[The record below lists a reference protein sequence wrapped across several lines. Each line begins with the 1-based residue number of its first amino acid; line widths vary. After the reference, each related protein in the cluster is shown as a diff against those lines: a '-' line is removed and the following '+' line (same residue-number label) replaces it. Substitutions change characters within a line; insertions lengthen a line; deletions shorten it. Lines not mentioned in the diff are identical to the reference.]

1 MSNQQQSYQLISL
14 HEDGLYLLD
23 LNKTTSLKLDLPF
36 TLPPQTEPVCIL
48 HCHGMM
54 CLTLKDNNE
63 LAIWKPTSK
72 NFKRVPMIKPGQTK
86 NLLGFGYD
94 RVSNDYKI
102 VTIIDQKT
110 YIFKFKECSWRES
123 IPFSFKDCFFKD
135 RTGTVLDHCMYWIAD
150 RSNKEKSILCF
161 DFVNEE
167 YSNLKV
173 PMMLSGLEFNSWLDV
188 SKGQLC
194 VINHYPSL
202 EDNLCVCRRE
212 IRSGKKITR
221 WDSDPWMNIAGNDE
235 EPADIRF
242 ACIARNYEVFVVV
255 RSRSKEEEDKVLV
268 YNKEQ
273 NEFIKVPFSSRLK
286 VLGCMSK
293 FM

>member
-1 MSNQQQSYQLISL
+1 MSNQQSSSQLISL
-14 HEDGLYLLD
+14 HKDGLYLFD
-23 LNKTTSLKLDLPF
+23 LNKTTLLKLDLPF

-48 HCHGMM
+48 QCHGMM

-72 NFKRVPMIKPGQTK
+72 KFERVPMIKPGQTK

-110 YIFKFKECSWRES
+110 YIFRFKEY
-123 IPFSFKDCFFKD
+123 CFFKD

-150 RSNKEKSILCF
+150 KSNKEKSILCF

-188 SKGQLC
+188 SRGQLC

-212 IRSGKKITR
+212 IRSGKKIAR

-273 NEFIKVPFSSRLK
+273 KEFMEVPFSS
-286 VLGCMSK
+286 
-293 FM
+293 